1 MVSTAAGGQRAQM
14 LAFRA
19 PPSILPP
26 MDMPPRCPLNTSMM
40 GSRSGRLSTAV
51 LLTGLKASIADTT
64 EGPCNADVTTHAAAQ
79 LTQKT
84 CMEGKRAG
92 TVEQSHRGL

>member
-1 MVSTAAGGQRAQM
+1 M

-26 MDMPPRCPLNTSMM
+26 MDTPPRCPLNTSVM
-40 GSRSGRLSTAV
+40 GSRSGRLSAAV

-64 EGPCNADVTTHAAAQ
+64 EGPCNAVVFTHAAALLAKQ
-79 LTQKT
+79 ASIQGQRT
-84 CMEGKRAG
+84 EAP
-92 TVEQSHRGL
+92 